1 MTIEL
6 NDNEVE
12 LLKILYYMLMYYLIF
27 NLIISLRY

>member
-12 LLKILYYMLMYYLIF
+12 LLKILYYILMYYLIF
-27 NLIISLRY
+27 RLVINLR